1 MKTFI
6 FSVLLA
12 VALSTSSY
20 GQDCANGTCSLA
32 NRPVVAAV
40 SKVSDAVVDT
50 TKGVVLTS
58 ANVVRAVAQ
67 VPQNV
72 VSACKSN
79 QTKRG
84 YKLFS
89 RLGNRC
95 R

>member
-6 FSVLLA
+6 LSTLL
-12 VALSTSSY
+12 VIALSTSSY

-32 NRPVVAAV
+32 ESKFGLNRPVAAV
-40 SKVSDAVVDT
+40 VSTTNVVAS
-50 TKGVVLTS
+50 VS
-58 ANVVRAVAQ
+58 ANVVRSVAQ
-67 VPQNV
+67 VPQKA

-79 QTKRG
+79 QTQRG
-84 YKLFS
+84 CKLFS

>member
-6 FSVLLA
+6 FSVLL
-12 VALSTSSY
+12 VIALSTSSY
-20 GQDCANGTCSLA
+20 GQDCASGTCSLA
-32 NRPVVAAV
+32 ESRLA
-40 SKVSDAVVDT
+40 KVSNTVVDT
-50 TKGVVLTS
+50 AKSVVVSS
-58 ANVVRAVAQ
+58 ANVVRSVAQ

-72 VSACKSN
+72 VKSN
-79 QTKRG
+79 QTRRG

>member
-1 MKTFI
+1 MKTVI
-6 FSVLLA
+6 FSLLLVL
-12 VALSTSSY
+12 ALGTTSF
-20 GQDCANGTCSLA
+20 GQDCANGQCKV

-50 TKGVVLTS
+50 TRGVVLTS
-58 ANVVRAVAQ
+58 ANVVRVVAQ

>member
-1 MKTFI
+1 MKMFI
-6 FSVLLA
+6 LSVVL
-12 VALSTSSY
+12 VFALSTSSY
-20 GQDCANGTCSLA
+20 GQDCANGTCTV

-50 TKGVVLTS
+50 TRGVVLTS

-79 QTKRG
+79 QSQKG
-84 YKLFS
+84 YRLFS